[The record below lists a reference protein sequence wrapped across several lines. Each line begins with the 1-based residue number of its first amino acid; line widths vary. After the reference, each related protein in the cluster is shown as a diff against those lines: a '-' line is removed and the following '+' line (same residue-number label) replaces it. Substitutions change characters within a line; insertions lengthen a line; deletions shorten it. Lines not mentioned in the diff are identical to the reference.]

1 MATVTGAFCCDATDA
16 VEVERRRSRDP
27 SRDDPPGWRWETMP
41 TPSPSS
47 SAAAGAPSASPSSTP
62 SYHDEVDPAR
72 YDDMLA
78 AKVAR
83 LRDRFAPLLRRGALE
98 VEPEVFPS
106 PPEHFRSR
114 CRFAVAP
121 GGGARDPPED
131 PARDATADPTPTAV
145 PGPPPRSAL
154 FYRMFDAGVPTA
166 PIDRFPMALESI
178 NLAMPAVLDAVAED
192 PTGELAAGLEGAN
205 FLAAR
210 RGGGML
216 ITLLY
221 SRPIGDAWRAAA
233 EAARER
239 LRAALLPALAH
250 ADAPG
255 SAPDAEEDVETR
267 RRGDPEWNSR
277 ALNVQGRSKGV
288 RLLAGEADH
297 VVERLRLRDG
307 RVLAYRQPEGAF
319 SNPNA
324 FMAESTLDWLC
335 DCSRT
340 TVAAALGSRTGTNSN
355 SGTDGSLPSLLE
367 LYCGNGN
374 HTVALAGLYAN
385 VAAVELSAPL
395 CDAARDN
402 LARNGAGNAR
412 VLHSPSEAVARRM
425 LRRKRRKDA
434 GESLGI
440 AANATGTGTGTG
452 TEAGTGS
459 EASPGIASPG
469 TNHVPASVPVPA
481 SPNDFDIN
489 AFDVVLVDPP
499 RAGLDPDTLELV
511 SRFDVVLY
519 ISCDPEALWRN
530 ANDGGRGRGGGLAA
544 THNLARFAVFDHF
557 PYTRHVE
564 CGSCW
569 VRRRE

>member
-1 MATVTGAFCCDATDA
+1 
-16 VEVERRRSRDP
+16 
-27 SRDDPPGWRWETMP
+27 MP
-41 TPSPSS
+41 TPSPPS
-47 SAAAGAPSASPSSTP
+47 SAAAGAPSASPSSVP

-83 LRDRFAPLLRRGALE
+83 LRDRFASLLRRGDLE

-121 GGGARDPPED
+121 GGGARDSPED
-131 PARDATADPTPTAV
+131 PARDATADATADPIAV

-154 FYRMFDAGVPTA
+154 FYRMFDAGVPTG
-166 PIDRFPMALESI
+166 PIERFPMALESI

-239 LRAALLPALAH
+239 LRAALLPALAF
-250 ADAPG
+250 ADAPRSG
-255 SAPDAEEDVETR
+255 LETGEDVGTR
-267 RRGDPEWNSR
+267 RRDDPELNSR

-307 RVLAYRQPEGAF
+307 RVLTYRQPEGAF

-324 FMAESTLDWLC
+324 FAAESTLDWLC

-340 TVAAALGSRTGTNSN
+340 TVAAALGSRTPGTNP
-355 SGTDGSLPSLLE
+355 GTEGTLPSLLE

-395 CDAARDN
+395 CAAARDN
-402 LARNGAGNAR
+402 LARNGARNAR

-434 GESLGI
+434 GEILGN
-440 AANATGTGTGTG
+440 AATGTETGTGTGTG
-452 TEAGTGS
+452 TGVGAGFV
-459 EASPGIASPG
+459 PGDGDTPG
-469 TNHVPASVPVPA
+469 PVHVPAA
-481 SPNDFDIN
+481 PNDFDIN

-544 THNLARFAVFDHF
+544 THTLERFAVFDHF

>member
-1 MATVTGAFCCDATDA
+1 M
-16 VEVERRRSRDP
+16 
-27 SRDDPPGWRWETMP
+27 MP
-41 TPSPSS
+41 TPSPPS
-47 SAAAGAPSASPSSTP
+47 SAAAGSPSASPSSVP

-83 LRDRFAPLLRRGALE
+83 LRDRFASLLRRGDLE

-121 GGGARDPPED
+121 GGGARDSPED
-131 PARDATADPTPTAV
+131 PARDATADATADPIAV

-154 FYRMFDAGVPTA
+154 FYRMFDAGVPTG
-166 PIDRFPMALESI
+166 PIERFPMALESI

-239 LRAALLPALAH
+239 LRAALLPALAF
-250 ADAPG
+250 ADAPRSG
-255 SAPDAEEDVETR
+255 LETGEDVGTR
-267 RRGDPEWNSR
+267 RRDDPELNSR

-307 RVLAYRQPEGAF
+307 RVLTYRQPEGAF

-324 FMAESTLDWLC
+324 FAAESTLDWLC

-340 TVAAALGSRTGTNSN
+340 TVAAALGSRTPGTNP
-355 SGTDGSLPSLLE
+355 GTEGTLPSLLE

-395 CDAARDN
+395 CAAARDN
-402 LARNGAGNAR
+402 LARNGARNAR

-434 GESLGI
+434 GEILGN
-440 AANATGTGTGTG
+440 AATGTETGTGTGTG
-452 TEAGTGS
+452 TGVGAGFV
-459 EASPGIASPG
+459 PGDGDTPG
-469 TNHVPASVPVPA
+469 PVHVPAA
-481 SPNDFDIN
+481 PNDFDIN

-519 ISCDPEALWRN
+519 ISCDPEALWQN
-530 ANDGGRGRGGGLAA
+530 ANDGGRGHGGGLAA
-544 THNLARFAVFDHF
+544 THTLERFAVFDHF